1 MSAQLASKLRLLAR
15 AGCLPSSACGAA
27 FLRELRPLMEAGL
40 VARERSGS
48 GWRMVVRDGAALD
61 DLLARRYPGSDGPDT
76 GRVAGV
82 ARHRDSKS
90 VANDTPPVV
99 LLRAWRDVLADAS
112 GRSCDAVEATRRHGV
127 LGVVLGSTSA
137 YRVGGTLALVENPA
151 VFLRVEELGLGL
163 DAALGVNGRVH
174 GRVLAWLAAQAADG
188 LRVVHLPDYDPTG
201 LTEFHR
207 VRDALGGRA
216 VLHLPP
222 DLGERFGRYASPR
235 LLDGIQSRSML
246 ARLRGS
252 SLPEVRHVVELIDRH
267 NGGLE
272 QEALLVPPGAG

>member
-1 MSAQLASKLRLLAR
+1 MSAHLAAKLRLLAR

-27 FLRELRPLMEAGL
+27 FLRELRPLVEAGL
-40 VARERSGS
+40 VARERSGA

-61 DLLARRYPGSDGPDT
+61 DLLARRYPASDGPDR

-99 LLRAWRDVLADAS
+99 LLRAWRDVLADGA
-112 GRSCDAVEATRRHGV
+112 GRSCGAVEATRRHGV
-127 LGVVLGSTSA
+127 LGVVLGSPSA
-137 YRVGGTLALVENPA
+137 YRISGTLALVENPA
-151 VFLRVEELGLGL
+151 VFLRLEELRLDL
-163 DAALGVNGRVH
+163 DAAVGVNGRVD
-174 GRVLAWLAAQAADG
+174 GRVLGWLAAQATDG

-201 LTEFHR
+201 LAEFHR
-207 VRDALGGRA
+207 VREALGERA

-222 DLGERFGRYASPR
+222 DLGERFERHASSR
-235 LLDGIQSRSML
+235 LLDGIQSRSVL

-252 SLPEVRHVVELIDRH
+252 PLPEVRHVVALIDRH
-267 NGGLE
+267 NAGLE
-272 QEALLVPPGAG
+272 QEALLVPPAAG